1 MLPFIGP
8 GKRRLL
14 EDAFGCVEAA
24 FAADRTSL
32 CRTPG
37 IGEKLAEIIH
47 NWQKYCNLG
56 EELRMCREAHVTLLT
71 DEDEAYPPLLRDI
84 HDPPIC
90 LYVSGNL
97 DVLRNSQMSIGIV
110 GSRNAS
116 MYGMRM
122 AANLATGAS
131 MAGWPV
137 VSGLARGID
146 TAAHDATLRAGGR
159 TVAVIGSGLLRV
171 YPQENIALANGIVAN
186 GGAVITE
193 FQMRYQPDKR
203 SFPMRNRIISG
214 MSKGTIVVEAGYR
227 SGSLITAATALDQGR
242 TVFAV
247 PGMADGPYAHGCH
260 ALIRDGAVLVETF
273 QDVVDEFTGL
283 PGLARPPQE
292 SHPQP
297 KVDISQMNL
306 SGLEMQVWRLLK
318 EGVTDI
324 DDLIDRID
332 NEVPCIM
339 AAIMTLQ
346 LKRLVR
352 QLPGRQLLVTG

>member
-14 EDAFGCVEAA
+14 EDAFGSVEAA

-47 NWQKYCNLG
+47 NWQKYCNLD

-71 DEDEAYPPLLRDI
+71 DEDEAYPPLLKDI

-137 VSGLARGID
+137 VSGLARCH
-146 TAAHDATLRAGGR
+146 AACRR
-159 TVAVIGSGLLRV
+159 
-171 YPQENIALANGIVAN
+171 QN
-186 GGAVITE
+186 GGGHRQRAAACLSAGEHRPGERHCGEWRCSNYGI
-193 FQMRYQPDKR
+193 PDEI
-203 SFPMRNRIISG
+203 P
-214 MSKGTIVVEAGYR
+214 A
-227 SGSLITAATALDQGR
+227 
-242 TVFAV
+242 
-247 PGMADGPYAHGCH
+247 
-260 ALIRDGAVLVETF
+260 
-273 QDVVDEFTGL
+273 
-283 PGLARPPQE
+283 
-292 SHPQP
+292 
-297 KVDISQMNL
+297 
-306 SGLEMQVWRLLK
+306 
-318 EGVTDI
+318 
-324 DDLIDRID
+324 
-332 NEVPCIM
+332 
-339 AAIMTLQ
+339 
-346 LKRLVR
+346 
-352 QLPGRQLLVTG
+352 